1 MCQQKSILLRLVAL
15 LVKLQ
20 RNLWIFI
27 KPYYSAENRKAENVF
42 VHKEIDPMLRENT
55 LKVIKMR

>member
-1 MCQQKSILLRLVAL
+1 MYQPHFLLRLVAL

-42 VHKEIDPMLRENT
+42 VRKEIDSMLRENT

>member
-1 MCQQKSILLRLVAL
+1 MCQPHFLLRLVAL

-55 LKVIKMR
+55 LKIIKMQ